1 MSEEN
6 NRISK
11 ITIDNTTYSIR
22 DKITEDKVEELRSS
36 VEESLRQ
43 ANMSIDKLLRTTFPI
58 VVTFTS
64 TNTGNERGVSKE
76 ITYSW
81 TAKLEGSEIN
91 YSEATIEI
99 KVGNSDPV
107 LITEG
112 NSSGTYKSYKVT
124 LSETTKTSL
133 TISYDGLN
141 KETSITTY
149 FYYPIFYGMETNP
162 ANLISNGTKLISS
175 TSKGVY
181 KASTQ
186 GGSSDEKNF
195 YLLVPSEGV
204 TLPTRFQMGG
214 APFVMVQESA
224 TFNLSETSLNIPYK
238 VYKSGE
244 VYSNGGGVEIE
255 VVV

>member
-22 DKITEDKVEELRSS
+22 DKITEGKVEELRNS

-43 ANMSIDKLLRTTFPI
+43 ANMSIDKLLKTTFPI
-58 VVTFTS
+58 VVTLTS
-64 TNTGNERGVSKE
+64 TNKDNERGVSKE
-76 ITYSW
+76 ITYEW
-81 TAKLEGSEIN
+81 TAKLEGSEID

-99 KVGNSDPV
+99 RVGDSNPV
-107 LITEG
+107 LITED
-112 NSSGTYKSYKVT
+112 NSSGYKSYKVT

-133 TISYDGLN
+133 IISYEGLN

-162 ANLISNGTKLISS
+162 SNLISDKYKLISS
-175 TSKGVY
+175 TSKYVY

-186 GGSSDEKNF
+186 GGSSEEKNF

-204 TLPTRFQMGG
+204 TLPARFQMGG
-214 APFVMVQESA
+214 APFVMVEYDA
-224 TFNLSETSLNIPYK
+224 IFNLSENSLNIPYK